1 MTPGWTPPLTSEE
14 GLDEVVRVLDQA
26 TIIVHGFDAPIT
38 RWSSGSERLYGWTR
52 QEAVGRI
59 VSEMLATEYPEPADS
74 IRHSLRT
81 RGTWRGEMIHHHKR
95 GHAVPISSQMSCMA
109 IGSPSNLVIVQL
121 NTEISALK
129 DAQVDLAS
137 REAHLRSILE
147 TLPESMVVID
157 EAGLI
162 TSFSAASER
171 LFGYSADEVRG
182 RNVRMLMPSPHRE
195 AHDSYINHYL
205 ETGER
210 RIIGYGRVVTGLRKD
225 GSIFPME
232 LAIGEAITEGRRIFT
247 GFIRDLTSR
256 QKIEEELRQAQ
267 KMEAVGQLTGGV
279 AHDFNNLLTVIGGNL
294 EMLEARLTDPRQV
307 ELVREA
313 QAAADDGAKLTG
325 QLLAFGRRQPLNP
338 KLTDV
343 GRLVSS
349 FADLMRRSIGES
361 VELKTIVAEDEC
373 KVLVDGSQLQNAL
386 LNLALNARDAMPR
399 GGMLTIEISGVRLD
413 LDYAQMYP
421 EVRIGDYVLI
431 AVTDTGVGMTEEVK
445 LHAFEPFFTTKE
457 VGAGSGLGLSMV
469 YGFVKQSGGHVQ
481 IYSEPGHGTS
491 VRIFLPVV
499 QEIGDDAG
507 GAMASP
513 AKGEPVLRG
522 HEKILVV
529 EDDPR
534 VRRVTVARL
543 NDAGYEV
550 IEAGSGPEALA
561 LLDAHPEIRLLFTD
575 IVMPGGMHGNE
586 LADLA
591 RSIKPDLKV
600 LFTSGYAEPSV
611 AGKEFAATESWLKKP
626 YTAAELAARLR
637 KLLD

>member
-38 RWSSGSERLYGWTR
+38 RWSSGSEKLYGWSR
-52 QEAVGRI
+52 EEATGKI

-74 IRHSLRT
+74 IRHSLRNK
-81 RGTWRGEMIHHHKR
+81 GTWRGEMIHHHKK
-95 GHAVPISSQMSCMA
+95 GYAVPVSSQMSCMA
-109 IGSPSNLVIVQL
+109 IGSPENLVVVQL

-147 TLPESMVVID
+147 TVPESMIVID

-171 LFGYSADEVRG
+171 LFGYSVEEVRG

-195 AHDSYINHYL
+195 AHDGYISHYL
-205 ETGER
+205 RTGER

-294 EMLEARLTDPRQV
+294 EMLEARITESKLL
-307 ELVREA
+307 ELLHEA
-313 QAAADDGAKLTG
+313 QSAADEGAKLTG

-343 GRLVSS
+343 GQLVSG
-349 FADLMRRSIGES
+349 FFDLMRRSIGES
-361 VELKTIVAEDEC
+361 VELKTIIAEGDN

-399 GGMLTIEISGVRLD
+399 GGMLAIEISRVRLD
-413 LDYAQMYP
+413 IDYAQMYP

-457 VGAGSGLGLSMV
+457 VGSGSGLGLSMV

-491 VRIFLPVV
+491 VRIFLPIV
-499 QEIGDDAG
+499 QETVDDADSTI
-507 GAMASP
+507 ASP
-513 AKGEPVLRG
+513 VKVEAVPRG

-543 NDAGYEV
+543 NDVGYDV
-550 IEAGSGPEALA
+550 IEAGNGPEALEIIN
-561 LLDAHPEIRLLFTD
+561 AHPEIRLLFTD

-591 RSIKPDLKV
+591 RSIKPDIKV

-626 YTAAELAARLR
+626 YTAGELAARLR

>member
-1 MTPGWTPPLTSEE
+1 MNSGWTPPLTSEQ

-38 RWSSGSERLYGWTR
+38 RWSSGSEKLYGWTR
-52 QEAVGRI
+52 EEAVGRI
-59 VSEMLATEYPEPADS
+59 VSDMLATEYPEPADY
-74 IRHSLRT
+74 IRQSLRSK
-81 RGTWRGEMIHHHKR
+81 GTWRGEMIHHHKK
-95 GHAVPISSQMSCMA
+95 GYAVPVSSQMSCMA
-109 IGSPSNLVIVQL
+109 IGSPENLVVVQL

-147 TLPESMVVID
+147 TVPESMIVID

-162 TSFSAASER
+162 TSFSTASET

-195 AHDSYINHYL
+195 AHDGYISHYL
-205 ETGER
+205 QTGER
-210 RIIGYGRVVTGLRKD
+210 RIIGYGRVVSGLRKD
-225 GSIFPME
+225 GSVFPME

-294 EMLEARLTDPRQV
+294 EMLEARTTDPRLL
-307 ELVREA
+307 ELLREA
-313 QAAADDGAKLTG
+313 QSAADDGAKLTG

-338 KLTDV
+338 QLTDV
-343 GRLVSS
+343 GQLVSG
-349 FADLMRRSIGES
+349 FFDLLRRSIGES
-361 VELKTIVAEDEC
+361 VELKTIVAEGENR
-373 KVLVDGSQLQNAL
+373 VLVDGSQLQNAL
-386 LNLALNARDAMPR
+386 LNLALNARDAMSR
-399 GGMLTIEISGVRLD
+399 SGLLTIEISRVRLD

-431 AVTDTGVGMTEEVK
+431 AVTDTGVGMTDEVK

-491 VRIFLPVV
+491 VRIFLPVA
-499 QEIGDDAG
+499 QEIVDDTAG
-507 GAMASP
+507 TTVLP
-513 AKGEPVLRG
+513 ARAEEVQRG

-543 NDAGYEV
+543 NDVGYEV
-550 IEAGSGPEALA
+550 IEAANGPEALD
-561 LLDAHPEIRLLFTD
+561 LIGVHPEIRLLFTD
-575 IVMPGGMHGNE
+575 IVMPGGIHGNE

-591 RSIKPDLKV
+591 RSVKPDIKV

-611 AGKEFAATESWLKKP
+611 AGKEFAERESWLKKP

>member
-1 MTPGWTPPLTSEE
+1 
-14 GLDEVVRVLDQA
+14 
-26 TIIVHGFDAPIT
+26 
-38 RWSSGSERLYGWTR
+38 
-52 QEAVGRI
+52 
-59 VSEMLATEYPEPADS
+59 
-74 IRHSLRT
+74 
-81 RGTWRGEMIHHHKR
+81 
-95 GHAVPISSQMSCMA
+95 
-109 IGSPSNLVIVQL
+109 
-121 NTEISALK
+121 
-129 DAQVDLAS
+129 
-137 REAHLRSILE
+137 
-147 TLPESMVVID
+147 
-157 EAGLI
+157 
-162 TSFSAASER
+162 
-171 LFGYSADEVRG
+171 
-182 RNVRMLMPSPHRE
+182 
-195 AHDSYINHYL
+195 
-205 ETGER
+205 
-210 RIIGYGRVVTGLRKD
+210 
-225 GSIFPME
+225 
-232 LAIGEAITEGRRIFT
+232 
-247 GFIRDLTSR
+247 
-256 QKIEEELRQAQ
+256 
-267 KMEAVGQLTGGV
+267 
-279 AHDFNNLLTVIGGNL
+279 
-294 EMLEARLTDPRQV
+294 
-307 ELVREA
+307 
-313 QAAADDGAKLTG
+313 
-325 QLLAFGRRQPLNP
+325 
-338 KLTDV
+338 
-343 GRLVSS
+343 
-349 FADLMRRSIGES
+349 
-361 VELKTIVAEDEC
+361 
-373 KVLVDGSQLQNAL
+373 
-386 LNLALNARDAMPR
+386 
-399 GGMLTIEISGVRLD
+399 
-413 LDYAQMYP
+413 
-421 EVRIGDYVLI
+421 
-431 AVTDTGVGMTEEVK
+431 
-445 LHAFEPFFTTKE
+445 
-457 VGAGSGLGLSMV
+457 MV